1 MSSSFINERSAEYI
15 LVPKFVEHLTQI
27 STKIT
32 PIFFWATREG
42 ATHSKSSFKDKKLL
56 IAAMYARRPKVY
68 NLLDIE
74 LKFNEELFSRAEYLN
89 KNGISVF
96 AGAPLVSRFEELNFD
111 ASCIWFNLKPNEK
124 NKDIVL
130 RVNSVDGSI
139 YNSKSYNSL
148 TGVSSSEIVDII
160 KGISKEFTWS
170 EAIEIIKNNKYYNI
184 HSRWFLTGGY
194 KPVYFIIDVSE
205 KCGQNVQAF
214 SPLPRSSRGILDK

>member
-1 MSSSFINERSAEYI
+1 M
-15 LVPKFVEHLTQI
+15 
-27 STKIT
+27 
-32 PIFFWATREG
+32 
-42 ATHSKSSFKDKKLL
+42 
-56 IAAMYARRPKVY
+56 
-68 NLLDIE
+68 
-74 LKFNEELFSRAEYLN
+74 
-89 KNGISVF
+89 
-96 AGAPLVSRFEELNFD
+96 
-111 ASCIWFNLKPNEK
+111 
-124 NKDIVL
+124 